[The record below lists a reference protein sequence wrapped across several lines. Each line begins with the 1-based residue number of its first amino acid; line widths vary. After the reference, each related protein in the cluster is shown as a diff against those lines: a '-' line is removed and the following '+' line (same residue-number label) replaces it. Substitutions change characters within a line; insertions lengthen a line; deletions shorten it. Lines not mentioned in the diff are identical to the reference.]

1 MGGVSDV
8 KGEAAAFRDGAD
20 VENSG
25 TEVAVNIDGAT
36 EREIIG
42 DEGKA

>member
-1 MGGVSDV
+1 MGGISDV
-8 KGEAAAFRDGAD
+8 NNEAAVFRDGAG